1 MKSLHGIPIVYTD
14 AHTRIAR
21 FSNTS

>member
-14 AHTRIAR
+14 AHTGIAR